1 MCVEMKGIDT
11 KLITKVLK
19 EINEDFHQADKI
31 NFALQSDIL
40 NELVKCFK
48 QRDMVIRELASS
60 AVRKVACTEMGRKTI
75 VESKL
80 IPVVANLFDD
90 TVMQIRANAYNC
102 LINVAG
108 FTYGIDAVI
117 DAEILKI
124 LVDKLVLEKEQEILI
139 LILKLIQILLEG
151 EMGTG
156 LILNTQVLS
165 RLN

>member
-1 MCVEMKGIDT
+1 MRGVDT

-31 NFALQSDIL
+31 NFALNSDIL
-40 NELVKCFK
+40 TELIKCFK
-48 QRDMVIRELASS
+48 ERDMVIRELASS
-60 AVRKVACTEMGRKTI
+60 AVRKVACTEVGRKTI

-80 IPVVANLFDD
+80 IPVIASLFDD
-90 TVMQIRANAYNC
+90 SIMQIRANAYHA
-102 LINVAG
+102 LINVAQY
-108 FTYGIDAVI
+108 TYGIDAVI

-139 LILKLIQILLEG
+139 LILELIKILLEG